1 MASLNRMR
9 PPAYSSAWGCLQDL
23 LRTEGMRGL
32 TRGVGGTMAR
42 ETPGNAIFFMV
53 YEVSSIS
60 RRPCSSPCEMI
71 APLVGLWMLSLLHK
85 FITCCHLEGL

>member
-1 MASLNRMR
+1 MASLNKVH

-60 RRPCSSPCEMI
+60 RPCSRPCEII
-71 APLVGLWMLSLLHK
+71 ALLIGLWN
-85 FITCCHLEGL
+85 TCPCFTDL

>member
-1 MASLNRMR
+1 MASLSRIR
-9 PPAYSSAWGCLQDL
+9 PPAYSTAWGCFQDL

-60 RRPCSSPCEMI
+60 RRPYSSPYKMI
-71 APLVGLWMLSLLHK
+71 ALLVAL
-85 FITCCHLEGL
+85 

>member
-1 MASLNRMR
+1 MASLNKVH

-60 RRPCSSPCEMI
+60 RPCEI
-71 APLVGLWMLSLLHK
+71 VALLVGLCMVSLVHK
-85 FITCCHLEGL
+85 PADCCHLEGL

>member
-1 MASLNRMR
+1 MASLNRIR
-9 PPAYSSAWGCLQDL
+9 PPAYSSAWGCLRDL

-53 YEVSSIS
+53 YEVSSIKQQTLQK
-60 RRPCSSPCEMI
+60 PI
-71 APLVGLWMLSLLHK
+71 
-85 FITCCHLEGL
+85 

>member
-9 PPAYSSAWGCLQDL
+9 PPPYSSAWGCLQDL

-42 ETPGNAIFFMV
+42 ETPGNAIFFTV

-60 RRPCSSPCEMI
+60 RPCSRPCEII
-71 APLVGLWMLSLLHK
+71 ALLVGLWMVSW
-85 FITCCHLEGL
+85 LEKSVV